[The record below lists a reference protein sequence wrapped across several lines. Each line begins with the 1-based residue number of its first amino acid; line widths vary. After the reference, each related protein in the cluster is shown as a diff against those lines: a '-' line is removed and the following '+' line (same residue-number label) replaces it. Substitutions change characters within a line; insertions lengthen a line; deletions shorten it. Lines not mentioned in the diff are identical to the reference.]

1 MKKLLDSFCVLIK
14 QAIEAAQDLWYGK
27 VQVKA
32 SPLIDEDVAVDDA
45 FFTVVDRVILAVE
58 EGNLKLDRS
67 KVIDDCLFLLYEY
80 ENKVEFIVVEP
91 YEKQVFNS
99 TEPNFTNLR
108 PSLVTIELKRRL
120 TEVMKQW
127 FEGI

>member
-45 FFTVVDRVILAVE
+45 FFTVVDRVILT
-58 EGNLKLDRS
+58 G
-67 KVIDDCLFLLYEY
+67 CF
-80 ENKVEFIVVEP
+80 
-91 YEKQVFNS
+91 
-99 TEPNFTNLR
+99 
-108 PSLVTIELKRRL
+108 
-120 TEVMKQW
+120 
-127 FEGI
+127 